1 MSYIGE
7 RLKRVSISKATSRI
21 VKVTSHSGEG
31 YESRWGKGRPAPIS
45 SFGAGQ
51 GDNNISRL
59 FEDEKDQLQF
69 HPLEAGRVFF
79 SSAVAPD
86 VWSGGT
92 CFLLQE

>member
-1 MSYIGE
+1 MECYD
-7 RLKRVSISKATSRI
+7 LQCKRIRFEV
-21 VKVTSHSGEG
+21 E
-31 YESRWGKGRPAPIS
+31 KGRPAPIS

-59 FEDEKDQLQF
+59 FEDKKDQFQF
-69 HPLEAGRVFF
+69 HPLETGRVFLF

-92 CFLLQE
+92 CFLQE